1 MPAPAV
7 RRATY
12 QDVLDAPENMVA
24 EVLCGTL
31 YTMPR
36 PAAPHSKAASRLGV
50 LIGRHFD
57 IDDDGPT
64 GWLLLDEPELHLGSQ
79 PDILVPDIAGWRHA
93 RVEPSMEDAPWFS
106 IAPDWVCEVL
116 SPSTHVRDRGIKMDI
131 YLRER
136 VGHVWLL
143 DPIAEYLEIYRHG
156 GAHWIRQGMHTG
168 DVTVRAE
175 PFDAIELELAR
186 LWKRRAP
193 QQP

>member
-12 QDVLDAPENMVA
+12 QDVLDAPEHMIA
-24 EVLCGTL
+24 EVIFGTL

-36 PAAPHSKAASRLGV
+36 PAMTHTRVSSRLHSV
-50 LIGRHFD
+50 LGHQFD
-57 IDDDGPT
+57 DDDGST
-64 GWLLLDEPELHLGSQ
+64 GWLIVYEPELHLGSE
-79 PDILVPDIAGWRHA
+79 PDILVPDLAGWRLA
-93 RVEPSMEDAPWFS
+93 NVRPEMEDAPWTS
-106 IAPDWVCEVL
+106 VAPDWVCEVL

-143 DPIAEYLEIYRHG
+143 DPIAETLEIFRHN
-156 GAHWIRQGMHTG
+156 GAQWSRGSLHTG
-168 DVTVRAE
+168 NVTVRAE

-186 LWKRRAP
+186 LWKRRVPP
-193 QQP
+193 QP

>member
-12 QDVLDAPENMVA
+12 QDVLDAPENMIA
-24 EVLCGTL
+24 EVIYGSL

-36 PAAPHSKAASRLGV
+36 PAAPHSRVSSRLGAV
-50 LIGRHFD
+50 LIRHFD
-57 IDDDGPT
+57 IDDEGPT
-64 GWLLLDEPELHLGSQ
+64 GWLLLDEPELHLGNE
-79 PDILVPDIAGWRHA
+79 PDILVPDIAGWRQS
-93 RVEPSMEDAPWFS
+93 RVMPDMEDAPWFS

-116 SPSTHVRDRGIKMDI
+116 SPSTHVRDRGIKLDI

-136 VGHVWLL
+136 VEYVWLI
-143 DPIAEYLEIYRHG
+143 DPIAETLEIFRHN
-156 GAHWIRQGMHTG
+156 GAQWSRGSLHTG

-186 LWKRRAP
+186 IWKRRVPP
-193 QQP
+193 QP